1 MAPESERV
9 PGMEAQ
15 VRLQFEAAQHL
26 RQMRREHDA
35 LELQTIQASPVVDNT
50 GRVIDLSVTERNS
63 ARDIIEN
70 FMIAANVAMAQFLET
85 KNVPMLRRVVRTPA
99 HWDRIMEIARER
111 GESLPTKPDSRALAR
126 FLIRRNAA

>member
-35 LELQTIQASPVVDNT
+35 LELETIQASPVVDNE
-50 GRVIDLSVTERNS
+50 GKVVDLAVTERNS
-63 ARDIIEN
+63 ARDLIEN
-70 FMIAANVAMAQFLET
+70 FMIAANVAMAQFL
-85 KNVPMLRRVVRTPA
+85 KPVFSIRRVVRTPER
-99 HWDRIMEIARER
+99 WSRIVEIA
-111 GESLPTKPDSRALAR
+111 ESLNEKLPAEPD
-126 FLIRRNAA
+126 